1 MDDHNMDEDFDFAG
15 LSIEE
20 PEERLQS
27 MFERSFNMNTQ
38 EENAPAVAAITAI
51 PPDQTSAATPDNGP
65 WAKLPLANEINPYLP
80 GVTAQKLDAMAS
92 DPNHVFKSSQ
102 TPFPFPFTVP
112 PGSDSADQAKMTG
125 DKDKE
130 MAEQEDMEEKIPEW
144 MLKDPDMQA
153 VPTWSQKDASAP
165 GFSSNEFALEWSSST
180 DLSTAVDSNALFGF
194 SSFPTYETLPISN
207 VIAEE
212 QQRRMHDSESGSD
225 TNNTSSSPSIST
237 SEEVQGSGFAKY
249 GSADQAST
257 PMFGE
262 RQPGMVAGG
271 GTAHQSSAQGT
282 ASSSTPYSSTSKT
295 SEWQDW
301 RSIPQ
306 QNQDIEIDRDYSEEF
321 YALDDDSKNSVKV
334 TPGFAPA
341 KFRWEDD

>member
-27 MFERSFNMNTQ
+27 MFERSFNIDTQ
-38 EENAPAVAAITAI
+38 QENAPAVSISTIQA
-51 PPDQTSAATPDNGP
+51 DQASAATPDNGP
-65 WAKLPLANEINPYLP
+65 WAKLPSSSEINPYLP
-80 GVTAQKLDAMAS
+80 GITAQKLDAMAS

-112 PGSDSADQAKMTG
+112 PGSDSADPLQTTG
-125 DKDKE
+125 EKGQE
-130 MAEQEDMEEKIPEW
+130 TEQEDQEEKIPEW
-144 MLKDPDMQA
+144 MLKDPEMAA
-153 VPTWSQKDASAP
+153 VPTWSQKDASPP
-165 GFSSNEFALEWSSST
+165 GFSSKDFALDWSSST

-194 SSFPTYETLPISN
+194 SSFPTYEALAISN

-212 QQRRMHDSESGSD
+212 QQRRMYSSQPGLE
-225 TNNTSSSPSIST
+225 TTSSIST
-237 SEEVQGSGFAKY
+237 SDEVQKGGFAKY
-249 GSADQAST
+249 GHTTQAST
-257 PMFGE
+257 LTLGD
-262 RQPGMVAGG
+262 RQQGMVVGG
-271 GTAHQSSAQGT
+271 VDANQWSSRG
-282 ASSSTPYSSTSKT
+282 ASPMASMSDTSKT
-295 SEWQDW
+295 HDWQDW

-306 QNQDIEIDRDYSEEF
+306 RKQDIEVDRDYVEEF
-321 YALDDDSKNSVKV
+321 HALDDDSKNSVKA